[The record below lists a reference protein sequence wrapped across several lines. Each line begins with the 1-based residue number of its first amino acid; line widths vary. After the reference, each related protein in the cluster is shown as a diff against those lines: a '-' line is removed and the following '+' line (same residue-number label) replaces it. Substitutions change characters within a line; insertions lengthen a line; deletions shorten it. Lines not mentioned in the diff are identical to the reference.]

1 MACPRDTDGDG
12 NCGNP
17 RCPYC
22 GKGSRISRPLQE
34 KQDLLVQ
41 LIDQRIELAFKRRAD
56 RDALNNVEPSPFA

>member
-22 GKGSRISRPLQE
+22 GKGSQIARPHQE
-34 KQDLLVQ
+34 QQDLLLQ
-41 LIDQRIELAFKRRAD
+41 LIDQRIELALKRRDQQAAEVQLVKD
-56 RDALNNVEPSPFA
+56 LGL